1 MIRYA
6 SMSPQPTTS
15 TGAARLGRRVAR
27 VNDFGVDLYGPVDLV
42 TGLGTSARGF
52 ARALT
57 EAGVPVHVAPTGDLC
72 TGLTVVDPE
81 TPSDPR
87 RFPLTIEHVNADT
100 TERFLWHFGDELRG
114 ATARVAMWYWEL
126 AAFRPEWIGNADQYD
141 EVWVAS
147 RFGQRSVAA
156 MTNVPVAV
164 CPPPVPQPPA
174 AGDVDVRARLGVP
187 EDAFLF
193 LYVFDYSSF
202 VDRKNPS
209 CLVDAFVAGFAGQPE
224 VRLVLKVSHPD
235 RSAPGFQ
242 ALLQAAARH
251 PNLHL
256 VDEMLELAE
265 LHALFAAADCYVSP
279 HRSEGFGLTL
289 AEAMLRGT
297 PVIATD
303 YGSTTDFI
311 SPDTGYPIEYQLVEL
326 QEDQGPYPRG
336 YVWADPSREHLRQLM
351 RAVVDDP
358 GGARRTAEAGRR
370 LISEEYSP
378 AAAGARMRGRL
389 LHLYE
394 AGRA

>member
-1 MIRYA
+1 MGT
-6 SMSPQPTTS
+6 QPTSS
-15 TGAARLGRRVAR
+15 TGAARLGRRVTR
-27 VNDFGVDLYGPVDLV
+27 VTDFGVDLYGPVDLV

-57 EAGVPVHVAPTGDLC
+57 EAGVPVHIAPTGDLC
-72 TGLTVVDPE
+72 TGLTTIDPGLV
-81 TPSDPR
+81 SDPR
-87 RFPLTIEHVNADT
+87 RFPLTIEHINADT
-100 TERFLWHFGDELRG
+100 TERFLWHFGDELKE
-114 ATARVAMWYWEL
+114 ASARVAMWYWEL
-126 AAFRPEWIGNADQYD
+126 AAFRPEWIGNADHYD

-174 AGDVDVRARLGVP
+174 AGDVDVRGRLGVP
-187 EDAFLF
+187 ADAFLF
-193 LYVFDYSSF
+193 LYVFDYSSY
-202 VDRKNPS
+202 VDRKNPA
-209 CLVDAFVAGFAGQPE
+209 CLVDAFVAEFAGEPE
-224 VRLVLKVSHPD
+224 VRLVLKLSHPD
-235 RSAPGFQ
+235 RSAAGYR
-242 ALLQAAARH
+242 ALVEAAERH

-265 LHALFAAADCYVSP
+265 LHALFETADCYVSP

-303 YGSTTDFI
+303 YGSTTDFLT
-311 SPDTGYPIEYQLVEL
+311 PDTGYPIEYRLVEL
-326 QEDQGPYPRG
+326 AEDQGPYPRG

-351 RAVVDDP
+351 RDVAGDP
-358 GGARRTAEAGRR
+358 DRAREVGEAGRR
-370 LISEEYSP
+370 LISEEYSL

-389 LHLYE
+389 LGLHE
-394 AGRA
+394 AARA